1 MRHTH
6 QALVAHGRDRDMI
19 RFLDNIL
26 GLVPP
31 VVLGAIAYENGFSVS
46 ASLGVVIVALYLAT
60 ITKRLGG

>member
-1 MRHTH
+1 
-6 QALVAHGRDRDMI
+6 MI

-31 VVLGAIAYENGFSVS
+31 VVLGAIAYENGLSVS